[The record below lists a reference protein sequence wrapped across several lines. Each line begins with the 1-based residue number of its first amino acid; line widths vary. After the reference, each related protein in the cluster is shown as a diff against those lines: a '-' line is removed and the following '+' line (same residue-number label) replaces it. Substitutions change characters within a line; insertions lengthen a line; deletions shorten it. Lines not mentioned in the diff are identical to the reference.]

1 MSDGFAVEMRGIT
14 KTFGS
19 VVANRDVDL
28 DLRHGEILALLGENG
43 AGKRL
48 PTLRPITAKPLQNGR
63 RFLRQRTMRRRSMI
77 SIRMRT
83 RMTHC

>member
-28 DLRHGEILALLGENG
+28 DLRHGEILALLG
-43 AGKRL
+43 
-48 PTLRPITAKPLQNGR
+48 
-63 RFLRQRTMRRRSMI
+63 
-77 SIRMRT
+77 
-83 RMTHC
+83 